1 MAETVLER
9 VARAIMV
16 NRVGGACF
24 VKDWRK
30 EAAENAHVAQ
40 ALAQARAAI
49 EILRE
54 PTETMCDAGAEAHGA
69 WGFGASDAAIVFPAM
84 IDAALAKGDER

>member
-1 MAETVLER
+1 MDETMVER

-16 NRVGGACF
+16 NRVGGACL
-24 VKDWRK
+24 VKDWRR
-30 EAAENAHVAQ
+30 EEVDNVHVAQ

-49 EILRE
+49 EAMRD
-54 PTETMCDAGAEAHGA
+54 PPFDPDSVSYHGTMTRRD
-69 WGFGASDAAIVFPAM
+69 WWNAM